1 MTGFNAMR
9 FGIALLGALIVQ
21 DGIAAAQTS
30 PEITWRVTNAFR
42 LFTDAADT
50 EMHRATYEALTEE
63 ERRTPVLA
71 AERALAERH
80 PDGWAATMFR
90 NICWNVEKNRYT
102 CPELKDYTNP
112 KSHQIQARVVDVP
125 DAEGVDCTWLTTPLG
140 GRQRGASITVPC
152 DTPVALE
159 IPYPSGARVSVE
171 VGGRQIA
178 ETTARIKD
186 LLIVGFGDSFGSGEG
201 NPDSPVRFSRERTAD
216 YGLRSKDQPLDNL
229 PARTGEWSVIGDRSF
244 IRENAQWTDQACH
257 RSLYSHQL
265 RAALQLAVEDPK
277 RSVTYVGLAC
287 SGSETTFG
295 LFLRYKGNEWVP
307 NPPDASQISAAAQA
321 QCGATEAR
329 AYDLPEA
336 YHMNEKVPELKGG
349 LVLRKCDA
357 EKARKIDLI
366 LLSIGGNDIG
376 FSRLVANAVLADQSS
391 LRSLGGWFGQVHGF
405 QQAQALLDVL
415 DDRYKSLNRA
425 FHNILHVPWNESDR
439 IILTAYPPMAVM
451 EDGKSVCPDGQAG
464 MTVLPDFMLSEA
476 KAREGETA
484 SARLHQIMKTSAKAH
499 GWTFA
504 EAHRAAFQG
513 RGVCAGW
520 SDSAFNTADDLRI
533 PRKVNGQWEPFNP
546 ADWRAYASRQRWF
559 RTPNDAFM
567 TGHFHVPQ
575 SLMQT
580 VLKNQGYGWVQLL
593 LASTY
598 SGAFHPTAE
607 GHAAIADAVAE
618 QARAVLQRHDR
629 TQPRPDRRTK
639 AQQD

>member
-1 MTGFNAMR
+1 MIDSRTAVRRAAGLGAVFA
-9 FGIALLGALIVQ
+9 GALI
-21 DGIAAAQTS
+21 AASAGAFAQTS
-30 PEITWRVTNAFR
+30 PEIVWRVSNPFR
-42 LFTDAADT
+42 LFTDAADA
-50 EMHRATYEALTEE
+50 EMHRATYEALTDEE
-63 ERRTPVLA
+63 KRAPVLA

-80 PDGWAATMFR
+80 TDGWAATMFR

-102 CPELKDYTNP
+102 CPEIKDYANP
-112 KSHQIQARVVDVP
+112 ASHKIQARVADVP
-125 DAEGVDCTWLTTPLG
+125 DAQGVDCTWLTTPLG
-140 GRQRGASITVPC
+140 GRQRGAAITVPC

-159 IPYPSGARVSVE
+159 VPYPAGARVSVE

-201 NPDSPVRFSRERTAD
+201 NPDVPVRFSRERTAD
-216 YGLRSKDQPLDNL
+216 YGLRAKDQPLDNL
-229 PARTGEWSVIGDRSF
+229 PARIGDWSVIGDKAF

-265 RAALQLAVEDPK
+265 RAALQLAVEDPQ
-277 RSVTYVGLAC
+277 RAVTYVGLAC

-321 QCGATEAR
+321 QCGTVEAKS
-329 AYDLPEA
+329 YDLPEA

-357 EKARKIDLI
+357 DKARKIDLI

-405 QQAQALLDVL
+405 KQAQALLDVL

-451 EDGKSVCPDGQAG
+451 EDGKAVCPDGQAG

-484 SARLHQIMKTSAKAH
+484 AARMQQIMKASAKAH

-513 RGVCAGW
+513 ARRLRGLVREFVQHGGR
-520 SDSAFNTADDLRI
+520 SAHPEKGR
-533 PRKVNGQWEPFNP
+533 
-546 ADWRAYASRQRWF
+546 RQ
-559 RTPNDAFM
+559 
-567 TGHFHVPQ
+567 V
-575 SLMQT
+575 
-580 VLKNQGYGWVQLL
+580 
-593 LASTY
+593 
-598 SGAFHPTAE
+598 GA
-607 GHAAIADAVAE
+607 V
-618 QARAVLQRHDR
+618 
-629 TQPRPDRRTK
+629 QPR
-639 AQQD
+639 